1 MCGKIMWIS
10 GSIFPS
16 WAPFPPPP
24 TPLQGGL
31 PPSQHHV
38 YRGSLDLILK
48 GRDRVGSSSHLE
60 SPPHPGRQAPWK
72 VGGFDSWARVPPS
85 SRQGCDARR
94 TGEVPYAGLRLL
106 AHLLLNKL
114 LLEMLCPRPCAR
126 DACLILSGQ
135 GGRVRPL
142 HRSSE
147 IPLLAPLPTS
157 PCKLPA
163 PPGRTGLSVGATETH
178 LRGGR
183 CSGQRWAQSRPEGRV
198 WAWE

>member
-1 MCGKIMWIS
+1 MRGHRHS
-10 GSIFPS
+10 VF
-16 WAPFPPPP
+16 
-24 TPLQGGL
+24 
-31 PPSQHHV
+31 
-38 YRGSLDLILK
+38 GSLWGKRTGAQILSCVLGS
-48 GRDRVGSSSHLE
+48 GRAVAR
-60 SPPHPGRQAPWK
+60 
-72 VGGFDSWARVPPS
+72 GGFDSWARAPPS